1 MTNAKTNTQA
11 VNTQAVKTTTLCR
24 VLLTNAKYSN
34 RFVGKSNGEA
44 LFSNWIT
51 ALKAL
56 KTSAFN
62 YYKAE
67 AEQAEASVIAEAEKA
82 VYTEIRSLLALVGD
96 IPTADGKEST
106 RLSAKVLFLDSIT
119 FAVNHKARNE
129 IEALAKARE
138 ALKTAKKEYKDNC
151 LTADGFLKKGLNEE
165 YIKAREEAIKEA
177 NANIEKLLNRANASV
192 FATAEVKIGT
202 FAKHFEI
209 ALRKAMLHNY
219 NFTAEEAKAEK
230 EAKKQEREANRGK
243 KRGGKKAEAKAKAEP
258 KKAEPKAEAKAGES
272 KGKLILDE
280 PAKEAKAS

>member
-1 MTNAKTNTQA
+1 MENKNTTNAQ
-11 VNTQAVKTTTLCR
+11 VVKTTTLCR

-44 LFSNWIT
+44 LFNNWIS
-51 ALKAL
+51 ALKSL
-56 KTSAFN
+56 KASAFA

-67 AEQAEASVIAEAEKA
+67 AEGEEASVIAEAEKK
-82 VYTEIRSLLALVGD
+82 VYTEIKSLLALVGD

-106 RLSAKVLFLDSIT
+106 RLSAKVLFLDSII

-138 ALKTAKKEYKDNC
+138 GLKTAKKEYKDNC

-165 YIKAREEAIKEA
+165 YIKAKEEAIKTASAEV
-177 NANIEKLLNRANASV
+177 EKLLNKANASV

-219 NFTAEEAKAEK
+219 SFTSEQAKAEK
-230 EAKKQEREANRGK
+230 EAKKKEREANRGK
-243 KRGGKKAEAKAKAEP
+243 KRGGKAEAKAKQE
-258 KKAEPKAEAKAGES
+258 EV
-272 KGKLILDE
+272 
-280 PAKEAKAS
+280 KAS